1 MRKRKERKDREEN
14 IYIRAILVIVP
25 TMAILIGLILFVINA
40 PAILNKYDVVNNK
53 SEMIAKYYQKYD
65 FTNENNKHDLL
76 NLVIHSLYPRRLHY
90 GRFEWIPES
99 LFFRV
104 TIMFILSFS
113 SALFGILAIRKIKKE
128 GLKNKKEAIINFLP
142 LVCIAITIF
151 AFFMLKDNIITAK
164 EYLSIA
170 AGIILGLL
178 LANYKSKN

>member
-1 MRKRKERKDREEN
+1 MRNRKDREEK
-14 IYIRAILVIVP
+14 IYIRAIIFIIP
-25 TMAILIGLILFVINA
+25 TMAIMILLLLFIINA
-40 PAILNKYDVVNNK
+40 PEILNKYDVINNK
-53 SEMIAKYYQKYD
+53 SETIAKYSKKYD
-65 FTNENNKHDLL
+65 LTNENKKHDLL
-76 NLVIHSLYPRRLHY
+76 NLVIHSLYPRRIHY

-128 GLKNKKEAIINFLP
+128 GLKNKKEAIINLLP
-142 LVCIAITIF
+142 LVCIGVTIF
-151 AFFMLKDNIITAK
+151 AFIMLKDNIINAK

-178 LANYKSKN
+178 LANYKSKY

>member
-1 MRKRKERKDREEN
+1 MKNRKDREEK

-25 TMAILIGLILFVINA
+25 TMAILIGLILFVINS
-40 PAILNKYDVVNNK
+40 PEILNKYDVVNNK
-53 SEMIAKYYQKYD
+53 SETIAKYSKKYD
-65 FTNENNKHDLL
+65 LTNENKKHDLL
-76 NLVIHSLYPRRLHY
+76 NLVIHSLYPRRIHY

-113 SALFGILAIRKIKKE
+113 SALFGILAVHKIKKE
-128 GLKNKKEAIINFLP
+128 GLKNKKEAIINLLP
-142 LVCIAITIF
+142 LVCIGVTIF
-151 AFFMLKDNIITAK
+151 AFIMLKDNIINAK

-178 LANYKSKN
+178 LANYKSKY